1 MIAYAIEDLIVWGVV
16 KGVVAEKTKFFEA
29 IILLVLAFILIFLV
43 NDEYNKCLIIWV
55 YGVSFVRVT
64 KLQNV

>member
-16 KGVVAEKTKFFEA
+16 KGVVAEKAKFFEA